1 MLKKV
6 SLILALSLTI
16 GLAQTTVNFPYPM
29 RKNYGNSTINT
40 TNSMASQN
48 LKAKFGDFMT
58 QFYAEGTCSG
68 KRSGPCARIKFD
80 NLDETVSEGIGYGML
95 MMVYFSD
102 KTTSYQSH
110 FDKLWVYYQN
120 WTNNNGLM
128 NWKIKHTTTGNNF
141 IGGTVTGSN
150 AATDAEYDVAL
161 ALIMAH
167 YQFGSTASKNY
178 LDTAKALISKI
189 WSLEHNTST
198 GLHKPGDSW
207 DTDKNPSYVAPAA
220 YELFKDL
227 GTATSWT
234 LALSANYSFLD
245 ANQNKTTGLPSGWAN
260 ADGSVKSCSN
270 CGYSPSNNYNQ
281 DAVRA
286 PWRWAKANAWF
297 GSSTA
302 HSTAKT
308 LLGRLAPWVNGKNAS
323 TVAGPIAL
331 QTGAWGNEAN
341 SSYVGSLACALTYGS
356 TYQAKLNEYW
366 NVLNGKENEP
376 YYNQAM
382 RLLTGLLITGNMP
395 NLKACGNAGASC
407 GTDMGGGTPG
417 TGTSMDKLSMA
428 GSEELDDRALARTFE
443 PWYAY
448 TDVESKGMATITNQS
463 FTTKDEHSTPP
474 CKDITSYRV
483 VMEDVEGAGDWV
495 VKIPSYTLNKG
506 CNTTCSGSAC
516 PSNCN
521 PYASYVALGLNARNN
536 GNTYHLSQ
544 CTNGF
549 SYEYKGQSH
558 NFKMQTTDIPSDE
571 GSDFFTNIGTVTT
584 AWTPVTVAFTDVAQ
598 PDWADTKITTFD
610 PNKIYGFIWE
620 LKGSDN
626 GGATGAVS
634 ATTGNL
640 AIKNFR
646 CLGTLTLPNDRPP
659 VVCNA
664 GGNSGGGSSSG
675 SGGSSSSTGGTP
687 IILSQLTLNNGLS
700 AMQNAVYLQATGNA
714 LLQIFDLKGNAIRT
728 QRFTQGSYVVQ
739 MAGLPRG
746 LYLVRASSGSWK
758 QTVSVPIN
766 N

>member
-1 MLKKV
+1 MKNNTFFILCCSVLLLVAV
-6 SLILALSLTI
+6 SYS
-16 GLAQTTVNFPYPM
+16 QTVNYPYPM
-29 RKNYGNSTINT
+29 RKNYGNGTINT

-48 LKAKFGDFMT
+48 LKAKFGNFMT
-58 QFYAEGTCSG
+58 QFYAEGTCSN
-68 KRSGPCARIKFD
+68 KRNGTCARIKFD

-95 MMVYFSD
+95 LMVYFSE
-102 KTTSYQSH
+102 KSPGKSYQSE

-128 NWKIKHTTTGNNF
+128 NWKIKHNTTGNNF
-141 IGGTVTGSN
+141 TGGSVTGENS
-150 AATDAEYDVAL
+150 ATDAEYDVAL

-167 YQFGSTASKNY
+167 YQFGNTSTKNY

-198 GLHKPGDSW
+198 GLHKPGDLW
-207 DTDKNPSYVAPAA
+207 DADKNPSYVAPAA

-227 GTATSWT
+227 DNATNWT
-234 LALSANYSFLD
+234 LALSANYSFLI

-297 GSSTA
+297 G
-302 HSTAKT
+302 HSNAKT
-308 LLGRLAPWVNGKNAS
+308 LLGILAPWVNGKNAS
-323 TVAGPIAL
+323 DVAGPIAL

-366 NVLNGKENEP
+366 NVLNGKESEP

-395 NLKACGNAGASC
+395 NLKACGTNC

-448 TDVESKGMATITNQS
+448 TDVNDKGKATITNES
-463 FTTKDEHSTPP
+463 FKTQDEHSVPP
-474 CKDITSYRV
+474 CKEITSYRV
-483 VMEDVEGAGDWV
+483 VMEDVTGGGDWV

-506 CNTTCSGSAC
+506 CPSTCSGSAC
-516 PSNCN
+516 PSDCN

-536 GNTYHLSQ
+536 GKTYNLSQ
-544 CTNGF
+544 CTDGF

-571 GSDFFTNIGTVTT
+571 GSDFFTNIGTVAT

-598 PDWADTKITTFD
+598 PTWATTKITTFD

-659 VVCNA
+659 VVCND
-664 GGNSGGGSSSG
+664 GGGTRVNMSLFANSNAL
-675 SGGSSSSTGGTP
+675 
-687 IILSQLTLNNGLS
+687 I
-700 AMQNAVYLQATGNA
+700 AMQNSLNLQVASNATVK
-714 LLQIFDLKGNAIRT
+714 IFDLRGNTVRSLNVAKG
-728 QRFTQGSYVVQ
+728 SHVVSLSD
-739 MAGLPRG
+739 LPRG
-746 LYLVRASSGSWK
+746 MYIVKASNASWNRTITIPVK
-758 QTVSVPIN
+758 
-766 N
+766 